1 MKIKQFSSEM
11 FDLGQALTRSEAR
24 NILGGNRADDCAGG
38 CSGGSDTIKPCP
50 PVQNCSCVFSAAPV
64 GPDSASPGG
73 TCTLD

>member
-1 MKIKQFSSEM
+1 M

-24 NILGGNRADDCAGG
+24 HVLGGVDDGCSGG

-50 PVQNCSCVFSAAPV
+50 PVKNCSCTFVAAAV
-64 GPDSASPGG
+64 SPDTSSPGG